1 VLSLTAR
8 NIFPSSDRKNISKNF
23 YMMRFKQIFFT
34 ILLAF
39 SIFFPVV
46 QTYAQVDLG
55 VGFGAETGL
64 TNKDPRD
71 VTVRVITTVLGLLGI
86 VLTCLI
92 LYAGFLWMTAGGS
105 EDKIGEA
112 KKILSS
118 SVIGLLIIL
127 SAWSITTFIFK
138 NVYQATTGNKLLD

>member
-1 VLSLTAR
+1 
-8 NIFPSSDRKNISKNF
+8 
-23 YMMRFKQIFFT
+23 MMRFKQIFFT